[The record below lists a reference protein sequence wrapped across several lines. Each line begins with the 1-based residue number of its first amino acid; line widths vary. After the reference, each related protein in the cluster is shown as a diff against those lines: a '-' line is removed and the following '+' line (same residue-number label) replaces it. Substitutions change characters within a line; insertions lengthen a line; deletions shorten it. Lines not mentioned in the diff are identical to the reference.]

1 MPEPRPLPADP
12 VEEAGRHW
20 QARWPAADAMVTA
33 TSIMRV
39 QQLLLA
45 RIDGVLRDYDLTF
58 ARYEA
63 LVLLTF
69 SRRGSLPMSRM
80 GRLLMIHPTS
90 VTNIVNRLE
99 LQDFVRRVPHPSDGR
114 TTLVE
119 ITESG
124 RKVTEEATKALTDE
138 RFGLGGVGRDQLKSL
153 YDLLTDVRVATAD
166 LAVDAARVAPGF
178 FDEAEGADTRT
189 SE

>member
-1 MPEPRPLPADP
+1 MNDVPIDP

-20 QARWPAADAMVTA
+20 LTRWPAADAMVVA
-33 TSIMRV
+33 TSVMRV

-45 RIDGVLRDYDLTF
+45 RIDGLLRGYELTF

-90 VTNIVNRLE
+90 VTNIVDRLE
-99 LQDFVRRVPHPSDGR
+99 AQGFIARLPHPTDRR

-119 ITESG
+119 ITDSG
-124 RKVTEEATKALTDE
+124 RKVAEEATRALTDE
-138 RFGLGGVGRDQLKSL
+138 RFGLGALSKEQLRSLYGLLNDVRRGVG
-153 YDLLTDVRVATAD
+153 DLPAEQAEGG
-166 LAVDAARVAPGF
+166 PGF
-178 FDEAEGADTRT
+178 FDEVAGTDTRT

>member
-1 MPEPRPLPADP
+1 MNDVPSDP
-12 VEEAGRHW
+12 VEEAGRQW
-20 QARWPAADAMVTA
+20 LARWPAADAMVVV
-33 TSIMRV
+33 TSVMRV

-45 RIDGVLRDYDLTF
+45 RIDGLLRGYDLTF

-90 VTNIVNRLE
+90 VTNIVDRLE
-99 LQDFVRRVPHPSDGR
+99 RQDFIRRVPHPSDRR

-124 RKVTEEATKALTDE
+124 RKVAEEATKALTDD
-138 RFGLGGVGRDQLKSL
+138 RFGVGAMSGEHL
-153 YDLLTDVRVATAD
+153 AD
-166 LAVDAARVAPGF
+166 LYRLLQEARSAVGDLPPTTAESGPGF
-178 FDEAEGADTRT
+178 FNETPGTDTRT